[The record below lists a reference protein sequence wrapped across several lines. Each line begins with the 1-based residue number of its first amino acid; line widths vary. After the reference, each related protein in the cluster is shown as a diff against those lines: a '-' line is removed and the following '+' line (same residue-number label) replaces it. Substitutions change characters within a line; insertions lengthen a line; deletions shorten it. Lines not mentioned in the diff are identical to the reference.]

1 MRAEDCKAGSIARPL
16 ELLATS
22 VVQQREALLISSGLK
37 RSFMVFNIR
46 PWFFQNSFQKTTN
59 KRNSLSFDR
68 MSIRSQ
74 RAKIRSRVER
84 RGVSSGEHSPILWG
98 RPVSS
103 LSDTCFHFLLL
114 SPHSCSWTVAEVRDE
129 LILIFKN
136 IFYFIVCFGCAG
148 SPLLP
153 GLFSSCGE

>member
-1 MRAEDCKAGSIARPL
+1 M
-16 ELLATS
+16 
-22 VVQQREALLISSGLK
+22 
-37 RSFMVFNIR
+37 
-46 PWFFQNSFQKTTN
+46 
-59 KRNSLSFDR
+59 LSFFPGKSSVNKAVVLLFK
-68 MSIRSQ
+68 MSLGS
-74 RAKIRSRVER
+74 
-84 RGVSSGEHSPILWG
+84 
-98 RPVSS
+98 
-103 LSDTCFHFLLL
+103 FLLL